1 MISQLTGLI
10 AEKAL
15 AYIVIDVH
23 GVGYKVFVSGNT
35 LGALVGV
42 KKDVPVT
49 VFTYLAVRETALDLY
64 GFSDVEEKKFFE
76 LLLTISGIGP
86 KSAVGILGS
95 ASVATIREGVL
106 SEDYEYFSKISGI
119 GKKTAE
125 KIIVGLKDKI
135 GAGEIGGHSGT
146 TDNSHTSTVM
156 DALLSLGYSDKEVR
170 GVMKKIKTEDKSD
183 HQKIIKEALKILG
196 GN

>member
-15 AYIVIDVH
+15 NYVVIDVH

-35 LGALVGV
+35 LGALAGV
-42 KKDVPVT
+42 KKDTPIT
-49 VFTYLAVRETALDLY
+49 IFTYLAVRETALDLY
-64 GFSDVEEKKFFE
+64 GFSDVEEKKLFE

-86 KSAVGILGS
+86 KSAIGILGS
-95 ASVATIREGVL
+95 ANVATIREGVL

-135 GAGEIGGHSGT
+135 GASENTTGT
-146 TDNSHTSTVM
+146 RSSNSDQSTVM
-156 DALLSLGYSDKEVR
+156 DALASLGYSEKEVR
-170 GVMKKIKTEDKSD
+170 DVMKKIKTEDKSD
-183 HQKIIKEALKILG
+183 HQKIIKEALKILS

>member
-15 AYIVIDVH
+15 NYVVIDVH

-35 LGALVGV
+35 LGAVAGI

-49 VFTYLAVRETALDLY
+49 IFTYLAVRETALDLY

-86 KSAVGILGS
+86 KSAIGILGS
-95 ASVATIREGVL
+95 ANVATIREGVL

-135 GAGEIGGHSGT
+135 GAGEIGSHSPTG
-146 TDNSHTSTVM
+146 DNAHMSTVM
-156 DALLSLGYSDKEVR
+156 DALVSLGYSDKEVR

-183 HQKIIKEALKILG
+183 HQKIIKEALKLLS